1 MQKRFGVA
9 AQVACF
15 LCACGNSASPVST
28 APGSGASPVTGTAAI
43 GGSTA
48 GSGLAGSVAVA
59 AGSAGKS
66 GSGGAGASAPAVT
79 ARAGTG
85 GAAAAGTSGSAGST
99 VLVSAGAGGLAA
111 GGGGASAG
119 TGAAV
124 GGGTCDGQ
132 NLLAVP
138 DDPRMRGPWDVGV
151 KTVMIGRT
159 TVEVMY
165 PAQAGSSAGMPEA
178 TYDLRDWLP
187 PQERSK
193 VPADHSPPVGPI
205 GGHFYRDV
213 PIDGDHGPYPIVIFI
228 HGTAS
233 MRIASI
239 STNVQWASRGF
250 VVLAADYPGLG
261 LLDQLNSACGY
272 PTTGDQDIQGD
283 VQAQLTALAS
293 PSGDLAMLAGHVD
306 TTRVGISGHSQGAC
320 VSATLSTLTG
330 VQIVLPL
337 AGATNVSAAP
347 GLKSIF
353 WLAGMSDMV
362 IGYDSVM
369 LGSSVCPANPGPAT
383 DDVDAYTASPGSP
396 SVTKRLVGIT
406 GGGHLVP
413 TDLCQKNMQGFNAI
427 QESEMDG
434 VCGIDTAVIIG
445 LPALFD
451 CGTID
456 WMAGV
461 DATNYGT
468 TAALEET
475 LQCRDR
481 TAQFANMQMMVPII
495 GDYRHDP

>member
-9 AQVACF
+9 AQVACL
-15 LCACGNSASPVST
+15 LCACGNSSSPVA
-28 APGSGASPVTGTAAI
+28 APPGALVGAGSGASPAAAS
-43 GGSTA
+43 GSGAGPSVA
-48 GSGLAGSVAVA
+48 GSPAVAGGGAGRSGAGGAGAAALPVGASAGSSGAGLAGSSA
-59 AGSAGKS
+59 A
-66 GSGGAGASAPAVT
+66 GSGGA
-79 ARAGTG
+79 AGTAG
-85 GAAAAGTSGSAGST
+85 LAAAGGNGSAG
-99 VLVSAGAGGLAA
+99 AP
-111 GGGGASAG
+111 
-119 TGAAV
+119 AAV
-124 GGGTCDGQ
+124 GGTCAGQ

-151 KTVMIGRT
+151 KTAMIGRT
-159 TVEVMY
+159 TVEVLY

-178 TYDLRDWLP
+178 TYNLKDWLP

-193 VPADHSPPVGPI
+193 VPDDHSPPVGPI
-205 GGHFYRDV
+205 GGHLYRDV

-233 MRIASI
+233 MRIASL

-272 PTTGDQDIQGD
+272 PTTGDQDIAGD
-283 VQAQLTALAS
+283 VQAQLTALAN

-330 VQIVLPL
+330 VQIVMPL

-353 WLAGMSDMV
+353 WLAGLSDMV
-362 IGYDSVM
+362 IGYDSVL

-396 SVTKRLVGIT
+396 AVTKRLVGIT
-406 GGGHLVP
+406 GGGHLAP
-413 TDLCQKNMQGFNAI
+413 TDLCQKNMQGLNAI
-427 QESEMDG
+427 QESEADG

-461 DATNYGT
+461 AATNYGT

-481 TAQFANMQMMVPII
+481 TAQFANMQAMVPII